1 MPNGNTGLTMAEQR
15 RYYQYQCEDCG
26 FRTRS
31 PDRAEVV
38 DVVQRHEREKHGLER
53 GEDAIT
59 PELRELELEGLPD
72 NS

>member
-1 MPNGNTGLTMAEQR
+1 MAEHR

-31 PDRAEVV
+31 PDRAEAI
-38 DVVQRHEREKHGLER
+38 DVVQRHEREQHDADR
-53 GEDAIT
+53 DEDAIT
-59 PELRELELEGLPD
+59 SELRELELEGLPE